1 MLLFG
6 WGAVKFA
13 GKKGR
18 GMHIYHIVRAYDTDN
33 IRTLETIDKNGRGH
47 NICLDKARNISGFSA
62 DADVIALCDGC
73 LDGVDVAYI
82 CDGQLY
88 INKRP
93 HILDKY
99 GCGCLI
105 DYVAGGADR
114 AMFKMAIDNACA
126 TNGIPVSGETRVNL
140 FRLITTRG
148 Y

>member
-1 MLLFG
+1 
-6 WGAVKFA
+6 
-13 GKKGR
+13 
-18 GMHIYHIVRAYDTDN
+18 MHICRIVGAYDKDSTR
-33 IRTLETIDKNGRGH
+33 ILETIDENGRGH
-47 NICLDKARNISGFSA
+47 NIRLDKARNVSEFSA
-62 DADVIALCDGC
+62 GADIIVLCDGC

-82 CDGQLY
+82 CGGQLY

-114 AMFKMAIDNACA
+114 DLFKMAIDNACA
-126 TNGIPVSGETRVNL
+126 KNGIPVLGETRVNL
-140 FRLITTRG
+140 FQLITARG